1 MSGKRW
7 QLAYLELTGEF
18 LTLATTHLNLVRDYA
33 DFKDEHRALERAHD
47 NLAAELA
54 KRDESGPIVVTDEM
68 VAAALKI
75 THPIVRDPA
84 NWPQFTLETRM
95 ALTAALEAGRS

>member
-33 DFKDEHRALERAHD
+33 DFKDEHRALEAAHD

-68 VAAALKI
+68 VNAAWAAYWGADAKLLHTDSLGRWRKS
-75 THPIVRDPA
+75 V
-84 NWPQFTLETRM
+84 Q
-95 ALTAALEAGRS
+95 AALEARADS